1 MYPEPKW
8 YTNVFQNDV
17 QRFLMQGD
25 LLSAKDVLRHIFGYD
40 EFRSGQEAIVEH
52 LIRGKDA
59 LILMPTGAGKS
70 LCYQIPGL
78 LRPGVAVVVSPLVA
92 LMHDQID
99 ALRALGVTAISLHAG
114 MDWTE
119 MREAEDAVARGE
131 IKFLYVAP
139 ERFENPRFLRLLD
152 SLQIA
157 LFAIDEAHCVSQ
169 WGHDFRPAY
178 LDLSILPE
186 RWPAT
191 PRVALTA
198 TATDLTR
205 QEIVARLQLQNA
217 KQFISSFDRPNI
229 RYEVVEKNKE
239 RQQLLS
245 FINQQHAG
253 ESGIVYCLSR
263 QKTESV
269 AAFLKN
275 AGICALP
282 YHAGLSA
289 EERYENQ
296 RIFQQED
303 GVVMVSTI
311 AFGMGIN
318 KPDVRF
324 VAHIDIPRSIE
335 AYYQETGRAGR
346 DGLPATA
353 WLAYG
358 LQDLMQ
364 QRKLIESSNGDEA
377 FKQRSTDALN
387 AMLAFCE
394 ATSCRRQR
402 LLAYFGE
409 TAEPCGNCDI
419 CLEPPELWDAT
430 VAAQKLLSAIYRL
443 QHEYG
448 EFSGAKH
455 LVDILHGKKTERVL
469 QQGHDAL
476 TVFGI
481 GRELDEGQWRGLI
494 RQLLAAEYLEMQS
507 EGFRNTYRLAK
518 KSYDLLRGKKKIRL
532 RKIQA
537 LSKAHSNNQMPAQ
550 NRSIFDLGPADAKL
564 FEALK
569 QWRLQEAK
577 SNGVPAYVVFKDITL
592 YQIVINKPKDRA
604 ALAQI
609 EGIGDKKISNY
620 GEAILALLK

>member
-1 MYPEPKW
+1 
-8 YTNVFQNDV
+8 
-17 QRFLMQGD
+17 MQGD
-25 LLSAKDVLRHIFGYD
+25 LLSAKEVLRHVFGYD
-40 EFRSGQEAIVEH
+40 EFRSEQEAIVAH
-52 LIRGKDA
+52 LTQGEDA

-70 LCYQIPGL
+70 LCYQIPAL

-99 ALRALGVTAISLHAG
+99 GLRALGLSALSLHAG
-114 MDWTE
+114 MDWDE
-119 MREAEDAVARGE
+119 MRAAEAAVARGE
-131 IKFLYVAP
+131 VKFLYVAP
-139 ERFENPRFLRLLD
+139 ERFDNPRFLRLLD

-178 LDLSILPE
+178 LDLSILPA
-186 RWPAT
+186 RWPST

-198 TATDLTR
+198 TATELTR
-205 QEIVARLQLQNA
+205 QEIVERLQLQGA

-229 RYEVVEKNKE
+229 RYELVEKTKE

-245 FINQQHAG
+245 FINQRHAG

-263 QKTESV
+263 QKSEAV
-269 AAFLKN
+269 AAFLKQ
-275 AGICALP
+275 AGIRALP

-289 EERYENQ
+289 EVRYENQ

-324 VAHIDIPRSIE
+324 VAHIDMPRSIE

-358 LQDLMQ
+358 LQDVMQ
-364 QRKLIESSNGDEA
+364 QRKLIESSQGDAA
-377 FKQRSTDALN
+377 FKQRSMDALN

-409 TAEPCGNCDI
+409 TAAACGNCDI
-419 CLEPPELWDAT
+419 CLEPPALWDAT
-430 VAAQKLLSAIYRL
+430 VAAQKLLSTIYRL

-448 EFSGAKH
+448 EYSGAKH
-455 LVDILHGKKTERVL
+455 LVDILHGKKTARVM

-481 GRELDEGQWRGLI
+481 GRELDEAQWRGLI
-494 RQLLAAEYLEMQS
+494 RQLLAAAYLDMHS
-507 EGFRNTYRLAK
+507 EGFRNTYSLTK
-518 KSYDLLRGKKKIRL
+518 KSEDLLFAKKKIWL
-532 RKIQA
+532 RKIPP
-537 LSKAHSNNQMPAQ
+537 LSKAYSNNQMPVQ
-550 NRSIFDLGPADAKL
+550 NRPLFDLGPAETKR

-569 QWRLQEAK
+569 TWRLQEAK
-577 SNGVPAYVVFKDITL
+577 NNGVPAYVIFKDITL
-592 YQIVINKPKDRA
+592 YQIVMKQPQTQAD
-604 ALAQI
+604 LAQI
-609 EGIGDKKISNY
+609 EGIGDKKISQY

>member
-1 MYPEPKW
+1 
-8 YTNVFQNDV
+8 
-17 QRFLMQGD
+17 MQGD
-25 LLSAKDVLRHIFGYD
+25 VLSAKDVLRHVFGYD

-52 LIRGKDA
+52 LIGGEDA

-78 LRPGVAVVVSPLVA
+78 IRPGVAVVVSPLVA
-92 LMHDQID
+92 LMHDQVD
-99 ALRALGVTAISLHAG
+99 ALRALGVSAISLHSG
-114 MDWTE
+114 LEWSE
-119 MREAEDAVARGE
+119 LREAENALERGE
-131 IKFLYVAP
+131 IEFLYVAP
-139 ERFENPRFLRLLD
+139 ERFENHRFLRLLD
-152 SLQIA
+152 GLEIA
-157 LFAIDEAHCVSQ
+157 IFAIDEAHCVSQ

-186 RWPAT
+186 RWPET

-198 TATDLTR
+198 TATELTR
-205 QEIVARLQLQNA
+205 QEIVERLQLQNA
-217 KQFISSFDRPNI
+217 EQFINSFDRPNI

-263 QKTESV
+263 QKTEGV
-269 AAFLKN
+269 ATFLKN
-275 AGICALP
+275 SGIRALP

-296 RIFQQED
+296 RLFQQED
-303 GVVMVSTI
+303 GVVIVSTI

-377 FKQRSTDALN
+377 FKQRSADALN

-409 TAEPCGNCDI
+409 SAEACGNCDI
-419 CLEPPELWDAT
+419 CIKPPELWDAT
-430 VAAQKLLSAIYRL
+430 VAAQKLLSTIYRL

-455 LVDILHGKKTERVL
+455 LIDILHGKNTERVI
-469 QQGHDAL
+469 QQKHDAL

-481 GRELDEGQWRGLI
+481 GRELDESQWRGLI

-507 EGFRNTYRLAK
+507 EGFRTTYCLAR
-518 KSYDLLRGKKKIRL
+518 KSYDLLLGKKKIRL
-532 RKIQA
+532 RKIKP
-537 LSKAHSNNQMPAQ
+537 LSGSRSNNQMPSQ
-550 NRSIFDLGPADAKL
+550 NRPIFDLGPADTKL
-564 FEALK
+564 FEDLK
-569 QWRLQEAK
+569 KWRLEVAK
-577 SNGVPAYVVFKDITL
+577 NNGVPAYVVFKDVTL
-592 YQIVINKPKDRA
+592 YQIVINKPQDQE

>member
-1 MYPEPKW
+1 M
-8 YTNVFQNDV
+8 
-17 QRFLMQGD
+17 
-25 LLSAKDVLRHIFGYD
+25 LSAKDVLKHVFGYD
-40 EFRSGQEAIVEH
+40 EFRSGQEVIVEH
-52 LIRGKDA
+52 LIKGEDA

-78 LRPGVAVVVSPLVA
+78 VRAGVAIVVSPLVA
-92 LMHDQID
+92 LMHDQVD
-99 ALRALGVTAISLHAG
+99 QLRAVGVSAVSLHAG
-114 MDWTE
+114 LEWDE
-119 MREAEDAVARGE
+119 LREAENALQRGE

-139 ERFENPRFLRLLD
+139 ERFENHRFLRLLD
-152 SLQIA
+152 GMDIA

-169 WGHDFRPAY
+169 WGHDFRPSY
-178 LDLSILPE
+178 LNLSVLSE
-186 RWPAT
+186 RWPEV

-198 TATDLTR
+198 TATAMTR
-205 QEIVARLQLQNA
+205 QEIVERLQLQDA
-217 KQFISSFDRPNI
+217 AQFVSSFDRPNI

-245 FINQQHAG
+245 FINHQHAG
-253 ESGIVYCLSR
+253 DSGIVYCLSR
-263 QKTESV
+263 HKTEGV
-269 AAFLKN
+269 AEFLKKS
-275 AGICALP
+275 GIRALI

-324 VAHIDIPRSIE
+324 VAHVDLPRSIE

-364 QRKLIESSNGDEA
+364 QRKMIEESNGDEA
-377 FKQRSTDALN
+377 FKQRSTNALN

-394 ATSCRRQR
+394 SSSCRRQR

-409 TAEPCGNCDI
+409 ENAPCDNCDS
-419 CLEPPELWDAT
+419 CLSPPELWDAT
-430 VAAQKLLSAIYRL
+430 VASQKLLSTIYRL
-443 QHEYG
+443 RREYG
-448 EFSGAKH
+448 EYSGAAH
-455 LVDILHGKKTERVL
+455 LIDILHGKRTERVVK
-469 QQGHDAL
+469 QKHEQM

-481 GRELDEGQWRGLI
+481 GKELDDIQWRGLI
-494 RQLLAAEYLEMQS
+494 RQLLAAEYLEMHS
-507 EGFRNTYRLAK
+507 EGFRNTYYLAK
-518 KSYDLLRGKKKIRL
+518 KSQDILLGKKKLRL
-532 RKIQA
+532 RKISP
-537 LSKAHSNNQMPAQ
+537 LSKSRSNNQMPTQ
-550 NRSIFDLGPADAKL
+550 NRSVFDLSAEDAKL
-564 FEALK
+564 FEELR
-569 QWRLQEAK
+569 QWRVEEAK
-577 SNGVPAYVVFKDITL
+577 ASGVPAYIVFRDVTL
-592 YQIVINKPKDRA
+592 YQLAVQKPQNMDE
-604 ALAQI
+604 LAQI
-609 EGIGDKKISNY
+609 EGVGDKKIANY

>member
-1 MYPEPKW
+1 
-8 YTNVFQNDV
+8 
-17 QRFLMQGD
+17 
-25 LLSAKDVLRHIFGYD
+25 
-40 EFRSGQEAIVEH
+40 
-52 LIRGKDA
+52 
-59 LILMPTGAGKS
+59 MPTGAGKS

-78 LRPGVAVVVSPLVA
+78 IRPGVAVVVSPLVA
-92 LMHDQID
+92 LMHDQVD
-99 ALRALGVTAISLHAG
+99 ALRALGVSAISLHSG
-114 MDWTE
+114 LEWSE
-119 MREAEDAVARGE
+119 LREAENALERGE
-131 IKFLYVAP
+131 IEFLYVAP
-139 ERFENPRFLRLLD
+139 ERFENHRFLRLLD
-152 SLQIA
+152 GLEIA
-157 LFAIDEAHCVSQ
+157 IFAIDEAHCVSQ

-186 RWPAT
+186 RWPET

-198 TATDLTR
+198 TATELTR
-205 QEIVARLQLQNA
+205 QEIVERLQLQNA
-217 KQFISSFDRPNI
+217 EQFINSFDRPNI

-263 QKTESV
+263 QKTEGV
-269 AAFLKN
+269 ATFLKN
-275 AGICALP
+275 SGIRALP

-296 RIFQQED
+296 RLFQQED
-303 GVVMVSTI
+303 GVVIVSTI

-377 FKQRSTDALN
+377 FKQRSADALN

-409 TAEPCGNCDI
+409 SAEPCGNCDI
-419 CLEPPELWDAT
+419 CIKPPELWDAT
-430 VAAQKLLSAIYRL
+430 VAAQKLLSTIYRL

-455 LVDILHGKKTERVL
+455 LIDILHGKNTERVI
-469 QQGHDAL
+469 QQKHDAL

-481 GRELDEGQWRGLI
+481 GRELDESQWRGLI

-507 EGFRNTYRLAK
+507 EGFRTTYCLAR
-518 KSYDLLRGKKKIRL
+518 KSYDLLLGKKKIRL
-532 RKIQA
+532 RKIKP
-537 LSKAHSNNQMPAQ
+537 LSGSRSNNQMPSQ
-550 NRSIFDLGPADAKL
+550 NRPIFDLGPADTKL
-564 FEALK
+564 FEDLK
-569 QWRLQEAK
+569 KWRLEVAK
-577 SNGVPAYVVFKDITL
+577 NNGVPAYVVFKDVTL
-592 YQIVINKPKDRA
+592 YQIVINKPQDQK

>member
-1 MYPEPKW
+1 M
-8 YTNVFQNDV
+8 
-17 QRFLMQGD
+17 
-25 LLSAKDVLRHIFGYD
+25 LSAKEVLRHVFGYD
-40 EFRSGQEAIVEH
+40 EFRSDQETIVEH
-52 LIRGKDA
+52 VISGKDA

-78 LRPGVAVVVSPLVA
+78 IRAGITVVVSPLVA
-92 LMHDQID
+92 LMHDQVD
-99 ALRALGVTAISLHAG
+99 ALRALGVSAISLHSGLEWEEVRA
-114 MDWTE
+114 
-119 MREAEDAVARGE
+119 AESALQRGE

-139 ERFENPRFLRLLD
+139 ERFENPRFLRLLEG
-152 SLQIA
+152 LNIG

-178 LDLSILPE
+178 LGLSLLPE
-186 RWPAT
+186 HWPDV

-198 TATDLTR
+198 TATELTR
-205 QEIVARLQLQNA
+205 EEIVERLHLQGAR
-217 KQFISSFDRPNI
+217 QFISSFDRPNI
-229 RYEVVEKNKE
+229 RYEVIEKNKE

-253 ESGIVYCLSR
+253 DSGIVYCLSR
-263 QKTESV
+263 LKTEGV
-269 AAFLKN
+269 AAFLQKS
-275 AGICALP
+275 GIRALA

-296 RIFQQED
+296 RLFQQED
-303 GVVMVSTI
+303 GVVIVSTI

-364 QRKLIESSNGDEA
+364 QRKLIEGSNGDNA
-377 FKQRSTDALN
+377 FKERSADALN

-402 LLAYFGE
+402 LLAYFE
-409 TAEPCGNCDI
+409 EQSEHCGNCDI
-419 CLEPPELWDAT
+419 CTEPPELWDAT
-430 VAAQKLLSAIYRL
+430 VAAQKLLSTIYRL
-443 QHEYG
+443 KREYG

-455 LVDILHGKKTERVL
+455 LIDILHGKNTERMA
-469 QQGHDAL
+469 QQKHEQL
-476 TVFGI
+476 SVFGV
-481 GRELDEGQWRGLI
+481 GRELDEVQWRGLI

-507 EGFRNTYRLAK
+507 EGFRTTYFLAK
-518 KSYDLLRGKKKIRL
+518 KSHDILLGKKKLRL
-532 RKIQA
+532 RQISP
-537 LSKAHSNNQMPAQ
+537 LSKSRSNNQMLSQ
-550 NRSIFDLGPADAKL
+550 NRSVFDLSADDAML
-564 FEALK
+564 FEELK
-569 QWRLQEAK
+569 KWRLEEAK
-577 SNGVPAYVVFKDITL
+577 ANGVPAYVVFKDVTL
-592 YQIVINKPKDRA
+592 YQLTIKKPQNLEE
-604 ALAQI
+604 LAQV
-609 EGIGDKKISNY
+609 EGIGDKKIATY
-620 GEAILALLK
+620 GESILALLK

>member
-1 MYPEPKW
+1 M
-8 YTNVFQNDV
+8 
-17 QRFLMQGD
+17 
-25 LLSAKDVLRHIFGYD
+25 LSAKDVLKHVFGYD
-40 EFRSGQEAIVEH
+40 EFRSGQEVIVEH
-52 LIRGKDA
+52 LIKGEDA

-78 LRPGVAVVVSPLVA
+78 VRAGVAIVVSPLVA
-92 LMHDQID
+92 LMHDQVD
-99 ALRALGVTAISLHAG
+99 QLRAVGVSAVSLHAG
-114 MDWTE
+114 LEWDE
-119 MREAEDAVARGE
+119 LREAENALQRGE

-139 ERFENPRFLRLLD
+139 ERFENHRFLRLLD
-152 SLQIA
+152 GMDIA

-169 WGHDFRPAY
+169 WGHDFRPSY
-178 LDLSILPE
+178 LNLSVLSE
-186 RWPAT
+186 RWPEV

-198 TATDLTR
+198 TATAMTR
-205 QEIVARLQLQNA
+205 QEIVERLQLQGA
-217 KQFISSFDRPNI
+217 AQFVSSFDRPNI

-245 FINQQHAG
+245 FINHQHAG
-253 ESGIVYCLSR
+253 DSGIVYCLSR
-263 QKTESV
+263 HKTEGV
-269 AAFLKN
+269 AEFLKKS
-275 AGICALP
+275 GIRALI

-324 VAHIDIPRSIE
+324 VAHVDLPRSIE

-364 QRKLIESSNGDEA
+364 QRKMIEESNGDEA
-377 FKQRSTDALN
+377 FKQRSTNALN

-394 ATSCRRQR
+394 SSSCRRQR

-409 TAEPCGNCDI
+409 ENAPCDNCDS
-419 CLEPPELWDAT
+419 CLSPPELWDAT
-430 VAAQKLLSAIYRL
+430 VASQKLLSTIYRL
-443 QHEYG
+443 RREYG
-448 EFSGAKH
+448 EYSGAAH
-455 LVDILHGKKTERVL
+455 LIDILHGKRTERVVK
-469 QQGHDAL
+469 QKHEQM

-481 GRELDEGQWRGLI
+481 GKELDDMQWRGLI
-494 RQLLAAEYLEMQS
+494 RQLLAAEYLEMHS
-507 EGFRNTYRLAK
+507 EGFRNTYYLAK
-518 KSYDLLRGKKKIRL
+518 KSQDILLGKKKLRL
-532 RKIQA
+532 RKISP
-537 LSKAHSNNQMPAQ
+537 LSKSRSNNQMPTQ
-550 NRSIFDLGPADAKL
+550 NRSVFDLSAEDAKL
-564 FEALK
+564 FEELR
-569 QWRLQEAK
+569 QWRVEEAK
-577 SNGVPAYVVFKDITL
+577 ASGVPAYIVFRDVTL
-592 YQIVINKPKDRA
+592 YQLAVQKPQNMDE
-604 ALAQI
+604 LAQI
-609 EGIGDKKISNY
+609 EGVGDKKIANY

>member
-1 MYPEPKW
+1 
-8 YTNVFQNDV
+8 V
-17 QRFLMQGD
+17 
-25 LLSAKDVLRHIFGYD
+25 LSAKDVLKHVFGYD
-40 EFRSGQEAIVEH
+40 EFRSGQEVIVEH
-52 LIRGKDA
+52 LIKGEDA

-78 LRPGVAVVVSPLVA
+78 VRAGVAIVVSPLVA
-92 LMHDQID
+92 LMHDQVD
-99 ALRALGVTAISLHAG
+99 QLRAVGVSAVSLHAG
-114 MDWTE
+114 LEWDE
-119 MREAEDAVARGE
+119 LREAENALQRGE

-139 ERFENPRFLRLLD
+139 ERFENHRFLRLLD
-152 SLQIA
+152 GMDIA

-169 WGHDFRPAY
+169 WGHDFRPSY
-178 LDLSILPE
+178 LNLSVLSE
-186 RWPAT
+186 RWPEV

-198 TATDLTR
+198 TATAMTR
-205 QEIVARLQLQNA
+205 QEIVERLQLQDA
-217 KQFISSFDRPNI
+217 AQFVSSFDRPNI

-245 FINQQHAG
+245 FINHQHAG
-253 ESGIVYCLSR
+253 DSGIVYCLSR
-263 QKTESV
+263 HKTEGV
-269 AAFLKN
+269 AEFLKKS
-275 AGICALP
+275 GIRALI

-324 VAHIDIPRSIE
+324 VAHVDLPRSIE

-364 QRKLIESSNGDEA
+364 QRKMIEESNGDEA
-377 FKQRSTDALN
+377 FKQRSTNALN

-394 ATSCRRQR
+394 SSSCRRQR

-409 TAEPCGNCDI
+409 ENAPCDNCDS
-419 CLEPPELWDAT
+419 CLSPPELWDAT
-430 VAAQKLLSAIYRL
+430 VASQKLLSTIYRL
-443 QHEYG
+443 RREYG
-448 EFSGAKH
+448 EYSGAAH
-455 LVDILHGKKTERVL
+455 LIDILHGKRTERVVK
-469 QQGHDAL
+469 QKHEQM

-481 GRELDEGQWRGLI
+481 GKELDDMQWRGLI
-494 RQLLAAEYLEMQS
+494 RQLLAAEYLEMHS
-507 EGFRNTYRLAK
+507 EGFRNTYYLAK
-518 KSYDLLRGKKKIRL
+518 KSQDILLGKKKLRL
-532 RKIQA
+532 RKISP
-537 LSKAHSNNQMPAQ
+537 LSKSRSNNQMPTQ
-550 NRSIFDLGPADAKL
+550 NRSVFDLSAEDAKL
-564 FEALK
+564 FEELR
-569 QWRLQEAK
+569 QWRVEEAK
-577 SNGVPAYVVFKDITL
+577 ASGVPAYIVFRDVTL
-592 YQIVINKPKDRA
+592 YQLAVQKPQNMDE
-604 ALAQI
+604 LAQI
-609 EGIGDKKISNY
+609 EGVGDKKIANY

>member
-1 MYPEPKW
+1 M
-8 YTNVFQNDV
+8 
-17 QRFLMQGD
+17 
-25 LLSAKDVLRHIFGYD
+25 LSAKEVLRHVFGYD

-52 LIRGKDA
+52 LISGEDA

-70 LCYQIPGL
+70 LCYQVPGL
-78 LRPGVAVVVSPLVA
+78 VRTGVAVVVSPLVA
-92 LMHDQID
+92 LMHDQVD
-99 ALRALGVTAISLHAG
+99 ALSALGVSAVSLHSGLA
-114 MDWTE
+114 WE
-119 MREAEDAVARGE
+119 EVKAAENALQRGE

-152 SLQIA
+152 GLNIA

-186 RWPAT
+186 RWPEV

-198 TATDLTR
+198 TATKQTKE
-205 QEIVARLQLQNA
+205 EIVERLQLQGA
-217 KQFISSFDRPNI
+217 RQFISSFDRPNI
-229 RYEVVEKNKE
+229 RYEVVEKTKE

-245 FINQQHAG
+245 FINRQHAG
-253 ESGIVYCLSR
+253 DSGIVYCLSR
-263 QKTESV
+263 QKTEGV
-269 AAFLKN
+269 ATFLQKN
-275 AGICALP
+275 GVRALA

-296 RIFQQED
+296 RVFQQED
-303 GVVMVSTI
+303 GVVIVSTI

-324 VAHIDIPRSIE
+324 VAHIDIPRSLE

-364 QRKLIESSNGDEA
+364 QRKLIESSNGDES
-377 FKQRSTDALN
+377 FKRRSAKALN

-394 ATSCRRQR
+394 ASSCRRQR
-402 LLAYFGE
+402 VLSYFGE
-409 TAEPCGNCDI
+409 QSESCGNCDI
-419 CLEPPELWDAT
+419 CAYPPKLWDAT
-430 VAAQKLLSAIYRL
+430 VAAQKLLSTIYRL
-443 QHEYG
+443 RREYG

-455 LVDILHGKKTERVL
+455 LIDILHGKKTDRVV
-469 QQGHDAL
+469 QQKHDQL

-481 GRELDEGQWRGLI
+481 GRELDDNQWSGLI

-507 EGFRNTYRLAK
+507 EGFRNTYYLAK
-518 KSYDLLRGKKKIRL
+518 KSHDILLGKKKIRL
-532 RKIQA
+532 KQIEP
-537 LSKAHSNNQMPAQ
+537 LSKSRSNNQMPSQSRA
-550 NRSIFDLGPADAKL
+550 IFDLSADDAKL
-564 FEALK
+564 FDELK
-569 QWRLQEAK
+569 AWRLEEAK
-577 SNGVPAYVVFKDITL
+577 ASGVPAYIVFRDVTL
-592 YQIVINKPKDRA
+592 YQLAIKKPQNLGE
-604 ALAQI
+604 LAQI
-609 EGIGDKKISNY
+609 EGMGDKKIASY
-620 GEAILALLK
+620 GESVLALLK

>member
-1 MYPEPKW
+1 
-8 YTNVFQNDV
+8 
-17 QRFLMQGD
+17 MQD
-25 LLSAKDVLRHIFGYD
+25 KVLSAKDVLRHVFGYE
-40 EFRSGQEAIVEH
+40 EFRSGQETIVDH
-52 LIRGKDA
+52 LVGGADA

-70 LCYQIPGL
+70 LCYQLPGL
-78 LRPGVAVVVSPLVA
+78 VRSGVAVVVSPLVA
-92 LMHDQID
+92 LMHDQVD
-99 ALRALGVTAISLHAG
+99 ALRTLGVSAISLHASLEW
-114 MDWTE
+114 DAL
-119 MREAEDAVARGE
+119 RDAENALQNGE

-152 SLQIA
+152 GLEIA

-178 LDLSILPE
+178 LDLSVLPE
-186 RWPAT
+186 RWPEV

-198 TATDLTR
+198 TATELTR
-205 QEIVARLQLQNA
+205 QEIVDRLQLQNA

-263 QKTESV
+263 QKTEGV
-269 AAFLKN
+269 AAFLKK
-275 AGICALP
+275 AGIRALP

-296 RIFQQED
+296 RLFQQEE
-303 GVVMVSTI
+303 GVVIVSTI

-324 VAHIDIPRSIE
+324 VAHIDMPRSIE

-364 QRKLIESSNGDEA
+364 QRKMIESSQGDDA
-377 FKQRSTDALN
+377 FKERSAIALN
-387 AMLAFCE
+387 AMLSFCE

-409 TAEPCGNCDI
+409 SAEPCGNCDI
-419 CLEPPELWDAT
+419 CSNPPELWDAT
-430 VAAQKLLSAIYRL
+430 VAAQKLLSTIYRL
-443 QHEYG
+443 EHERG

-455 LVDILHGKKTERVL
+455 LIDILQGKQTDRVI
-469 QQGHDAL
+469 QQTHDQL
-476 TVFGI
+476 TVFGV
-481 GRELDEGQWRGLI
+481 GRELDEMQWRGLI
-494 RQLLAAEYLEMQS
+494 RQLLAAEYLEMHS
-507 EGFRNTYRLAK
+507 EGFRSTYFLAR
-518 KSYDLLRGKKKIRL
+518 KSYDLLLGKKKIRL
-532 RKIQA
+532 RKIQP
-537 LSKAHSNNQMPAQ
+537 LSKTRSNNQMPSQ
-550 NRSIFDLGPADAKL
+550 SRRVFDLGSSDAKL

-569 QWRLQEAK
+569 KWRLEEAR
-577 SNGVPAYVVFKDITL
+577 SNGVPPYVIFKDVTF
-592 YQIVINKPKDRA
+592 YQIVINKPQSLED
-604 ALAQI
+604 LAQI
-609 EGIGDKKISNY
+609 EGIGDKKIANY

>member
-1 MYPEPKW
+1 
-8 YTNVFQNDV
+8 
-17 QRFLMQGD
+17 MQGD
-25 LLSAKDVLRHIFGYD
+25 VLSAKDVLRHVFGYD

-52 LIRGKDA
+52 LIGGEDA

-78 LRPGVAVVVSPLVA
+78 IRPGVAVVVSPLVA
-92 LMHDQID
+92 LMHDQVD
-99 ALRALGVTAISLHAG
+99 ALRALGVSAISLHSG
-114 MDWTE
+114 LEWSE
-119 MREAEDAVARGE
+119 LREAENALERGE
-131 IKFLYVAP
+131 IEFLYVAP
-139 ERFENPRFLRLLD
+139 ERFENHRFLRLLD
-152 SLQIA
+152 GLEIA
-157 LFAIDEAHCVSQ
+157 IFAIDEAHCVSQ

-186 RWPAT
+186 RWPET

-198 TATDLTR
+198 TATELTR
-205 QEIVARLQLQNA
+205 QEIVERLQLQNA
-217 KQFISSFDRPNI
+217 EQFINSFDRPNI

-263 QKTESV
+263 QKTEGV
-269 AAFLKN
+269 ATFLKN
-275 AGICALP
+275 SGIRALP

-296 RIFQQED
+296 RLFQQED
-303 GVVMVSTI
+303 GVVIVSTI

-377 FKQRSTDALN
+377 FKQRSADALN

-409 TAEPCGNCDI
+409 SAEPCGNCDI
-419 CLEPPELWDAT
+419 CIKPPELWDAT
-430 VAAQKLLSAIYRL
+430 VAAQKLLSTIYRL

-455 LVDILHGKKTERVL
+455 LIDILHGKNTERVI
-469 QQGHDAL
+469 QQKHDAL

-481 GRELDEGQWRGLI
+481 GRELDESQWRGLI

-507 EGFRNTYRLAK
+507 EGFRTTYCLAR
-518 KSYDLLRGKKKIRL
+518 KSYDLLLGKKKIRL
-532 RKIQA
+532 RKIKP
-537 LSKAHSNNQMPAQ
+537 LSGSRSNNQMPSQ
-550 NRSIFDLGPADAKL
+550 NRPIFDLGPADTKL
-564 FEALK
+564 FEDLK
-569 QWRLQEAK
+569 KWRLEVAK
-577 SNGVPAYVVFKDITL
+577 NNGVPAYVVFKDVTL
-592 YQIVINKPKDRA
+592 YQIVINKPQDQK

>member
-1 MYPEPKW
+1 M
-8 YTNVFQNDV
+8 
-17 QRFLMQGD
+17 
-25 LLSAKDVLRHIFGYD
+25 SAKDVLRHVFGYE
-40 EFRSGQEAIVEH
+40 EFRRGQEAIVEH
-52 LIRGKDA
+52 LIRGEDA

-78 LRPGVAVVVSPLVA
+78 VRPGLAVVVSPLVA
-92 LMHDQID
+92 LMHDQVD
-99 ALRALGVTAISLHAG
+99 ALRALGVSAVSLHSG
-114 MDWTE
+114 MEWDQL
-119 MREAEDAVARGE
+119 RAAEHALECGE
-131 IKFLYVAP
+131 VEFLYVAP

-152 SLQIA
+152 GLKIA
-157 LFAIDEAHCVSQ
+157 IFAIDEAHCVSQ

-186 RWPAT
+186 RWPEV

-198 TATDLTR
+198 TATELTR
-205 QEIVARLQLQNA
+205 QEIVERLQLQEA
-217 KQFISSFDRPNI
+217 EQFISSFDRPNI

-253 ESGIVYCLSR
+253 DSGIVYCLSR
-263 QKTESV
+263 QKTEGI
-269 AAFLKN
+269 ATFLQK
-275 AGICALP
+275 AGIRALA

-296 RIFQQED
+296 RLFQQED
-303 GVVMVSTI
+303 GVVIVSTI

-377 FKQRSTDALN
+377 FKQRSAEALN

-394 ATSCRRQR
+394 TSSCRRQR

-409 TAEPCGNCDI
+409 EADACGNCDI

-430 VAAQKLLSAIYRL
+430 VAAQKLLSTIYRL

-448 EFSGAKH
+448 EVSGAKH
-455 LVDILHGKKTERVL
+455 LIDILHGKNTDRVI
-469 QQGHDAL
+469 QQKHDAL

-481 GRELDEGQWRGLI
+481 GRDLDEGQWRGLI
-494 RQLLAAEYLEMQS
+494 RQLLAAEYLEMES
-507 EGFRNTYRLAK
+507 EGFRTTYCLAK
-518 KSYDLLRGKKKIRL
+518 KSFDLLLGKKKIRL
-532 RKIQA
+532 RKINP
-537 LSKAHSNNQMPAQ
+537 LSRSRSNNQMLSQ
-550 NRSIFDLGPADAKL
+550 NRPVFDLTPSDAKL
-564 FEALK
+564 FDDLK
-569 QWRLQEAK
+569 KWRLEEAK
-577 SNGVPAYVVFKDITL
+577 SNGVPAYVVFKDVTL
-592 YQIVINKPKDRA
+592 YQIVINKPQNLE

-609 EGIGDKKISNY
+609 EGIGDKKIANY
-620 GEAILALLK
+620 GAAILRLLK

>member
-1 MYPEPKW
+1 M
-8 YTNVFQNDV
+8 
-17 QRFLMQGD
+17 
-25 LLSAKDVLRHIFGYD
+25 LSAKDVLKHVFGYD
-40 EFRSGQEAIVEH
+40 EFRSGQEVIVEH
-52 LIRGKDA
+52 LIKGEDA

-78 LRPGVAVVVSPLVA
+78 VRAGVAIVVSPLVA
-92 LMHDQID
+92 LMHDQVD
-99 ALRALGVTAISLHAG
+99 QLRAVGVSAVSLHAG
-114 MDWTE
+114 LEWDE
-119 MREAEDAVARGE
+119 LREAENALQRGE

-139 ERFENPRFLRLLD
+139 ERFENHRFLRLLD
-152 SLQIA
+152 GMDIA

-169 WGHDFRPAY
+169 WGHDFRPSY
-178 LDLSILPE
+178 LNLSVLSE
-186 RWPAT
+186 RWPEV

-198 TATDLTR
+198 TATAMTR
-205 QEIVARLQLQNA
+205 QEIVERLQLQDA
-217 KQFISSFDRPNI
+217 AQFVSSFDRPNI

-245 FINQQHAG
+245 FINHQHAG
-253 ESGIVYCLSR
+253 DSGIVYCLSR
-263 QKTESV
+263 HKTEGV
-269 AAFLKN
+269 AEFLKKS
-275 AGICALP
+275 GIRALI

-324 VAHIDIPRSIE
+324 VAHVDLPRSIE

-364 QRKLIESSNGDEA
+364 QRKMIEESNGDEA
-377 FKQRSTDALN
+377 FKQRSTNALN

-394 ATSCRRQR
+394 SSSCRRQR

-409 TAEPCGNCDI
+409 ENTPCDNCDS
-419 CLEPPELWDAT
+419 CLSPPELWDAT
-430 VAAQKLLSAIYRL
+430 VASQKLLSTIYRL
-443 QHEYG
+443 RREYG
-448 EFSGAKH
+448 EYSGAAH
-455 LVDILHGKKTERVL
+455 LIDILHGKRTERVVK
-469 QQGHDAL
+469 QKHEQM

-481 GRELDEGQWRGLI
+481 GKELDDIQWRGLI
-494 RQLLAAEYLEMQS
+494 RQLLAAEYLEMHS
-507 EGFRNTYRLAK
+507 EGFRNTYYLAK
-518 KSYDLLRGKKKIRL
+518 KSQDILLGKKKLRL
-532 RKIQA
+532 RKISP
-537 LSKAHSNNQMPAQ
+537 LSKSRSNNQMPTQ
-550 NRSIFDLGPADAKL
+550 NRSVFDLSAEDAKL
-564 FEALK
+564 FEELR
-569 QWRLQEAK
+569 QWRVEEAK
-577 SNGVPAYVVFKDITL
+577 ASGVPAYIVFRDVTL
-592 YQIVINKPKDRA
+592 YQLAVQKPQNMDE
-604 ALAQI
+604 LAQI
-609 EGIGDKKISNY
+609 EGVGDKKIANY

>member
-1 MYPEPKW
+1 M
-8 YTNVFQNDV
+8 
-17 QRFLMQGD
+17 
-25 LLSAKDVLRHIFGYD
+25 SAKDVLRHVFGYE

-52 LIRGKDA
+52 LIRGEDA

-78 LRPGVAVVVSPLVA
+78 VRAGVAVVVSPLVA
-92 LMHDQID
+92 LMQDQVD
-99 ALRALGVTAISLHAG
+99 ALGALGVRALSLHSGLA
-114 MDWTE
+114 WE
-119 MREAEDAVARGE
+119 ALREAEHALARGE
-131 IKFLYVAP
+131 IDFLYVAP

-157 LFAIDEAHCVSQ
+157 IFAIDEAHCVSQ

-178 LDLSILPE
+178 LDLSILPA
-186 RWPAT
+186 RWPEV

-198 TATDLTR
+198 TATELTR
-205 QEIVARLQLQNA
+205 REIVERLQLQNA
-217 KQFISSFDRPNI
+217 EQFISSFDRPNI

-263 QKTESV
+263 QKTEGI
-269 AAFLKN
+269 ATFLQKS
-275 AGICALP
+275 GIRALP

-296 RIFQQED
+296 RLFQQDD

-377 FKQRSTDALN
+377 FKQRSAEALN

-394 ATSCRRQR
+394 ASSCRRQR

-409 TAEPCGNCDI
+409 SAEPCGNCDS

-430 VAAQKLLSAIYRL
+430 IAAQKLLSTIYRL

-455 LVDILHGKKTERVL
+455 LIDILHGKQSERVT
-469 QQGHDAL
+469 QQKHDAL

-481 GRELDEGQWRGLI
+481 GRDLDESQWRGLI

-507 EGFRNTYRLAK
+507 EGFRTTYCLAR
-518 KSYDLLRGKKKIRL
+518 KSYDLLLGKKKIRL
-532 RKIQA
+532 RKIKP
-537 LSKAHSNNQMPAQ
+537 LSSSRSNNQMPGQ
-550 NRSIFDLGPADAKL
+550 QRPVFDLSPADSKL
-564 FEALK
+564 FEDLK
-569 QWRLQEAK
+569 KWRLEEAK

-592 YQIVINKPKDRA
+592 YQIVINKPHDLA

-609 EGIGDKKISNY
+609 EGIGDKKIANY

>member
-1 MYPEPKW
+1 M
-8 YTNVFQNDV
+8 
-17 QRFLMQGD
+17 
-25 LLSAKDVLRHIFGYD
+25 LSAKDVLKHVFGYD
-40 EFRSGQEAIVEH
+40 EFRSGQEVIVEH
-52 LIRGKDA
+52 LIKGEDA

-78 LRPGVAVVVSPLVA
+78 VRAGVAIVVSPLVA
-92 LMHDQID
+92 LMHDQVD
-99 ALRALGVTAISLHAG
+99 QLRAVGVSAVSLHAG
-114 MDWTE
+114 LEWDE
-119 MREAEDAVARGE
+119 LREAENALQRGE

-139 ERFENPRFLRLLD
+139 ERFENHRFLRLLD
-152 SLQIA
+152 GMDIA

-169 WGHDFRPAY
+169 WGHDFRPSY
-178 LDLSILPE
+178 LNLSVLSE
-186 RWPAT
+186 RWPEV

-198 TATDLTR
+198 TATAMTR
-205 QEIVARLQLQNA
+205 QEIVERLQLQDA
-217 KQFISSFDRPNI
+217 AQFVSSFDRPNI

-245 FINQQHAG
+245 FINHQHAG
-253 ESGIVYCLSR
+253 DSGIVYCLSR
-263 QKTESV
+263 HKTEGV
-269 AAFLKN
+269 AEFLKKS
-275 AGICALP
+275 GIRALI

-324 VAHIDIPRSIE
+324 VAHVDLPRSIE

-364 QRKLIESSNGDEA
+364 QRKMIEESNGDEA
-377 FKQRSTDALN
+377 FKQRSTNALN

-394 ATSCRRQR
+394 SSSCRRQR

-409 TAEPCGNCDI
+409 ENAPCDNCDS
-419 CLEPPELWDAT
+419 CLSPPELWDAT
-430 VAAQKLLSAIYRL
+430 VASQKLLSTIYRL
-443 QHEYG
+443 RREYG
-448 EFSGAKH
+448 EYSGAAH
-455 LVDILHGKKTERVL
+455 LIDILHGKRTERVVK
-469 QQGHDAL
+469 QKHEQM

-481 GRELDEGQWRGLI
+481 GKELDDMQWRGLI
-494 RQLLAAEYLEMQS
+494 RQLLAAEYLEMHS
-507 EGFRNTYRLAK
+507 EGFRNTYYLAK
-518 KSYDLLRGKKKIRL
+518 KSQDILLGKKKLRL
-532 RKIQA
+532 RKISP
-537 LSKAHSNNQMPAQ
+537 LSKSRSNNQMPTQ
-550 NRSIFDLGPADAKL
+550 NRSVFDLSAEDAKL
-564 FEALK
+564 FEELR
-569 QWRLQEAK
+569 QWRVEEAK
-577 SNGVPAYVVFKDITL
+577 ASGVPAYIVFRDVTL
-592 YQIVINKPKDRA
+592 YQLAVQKPQNMDE
-604 ALAQI
+604 LAQI
-609 EGIGDKKISNY
+609 EGVGDKKIANY

>member
-1 MYPEPKW
+1 M
-8 YTNVFQNDV
+8 
-17 QRFLMQGD
+17 
-25 LLSAKDVLRHIFGYD
+25 LSAKEVLRHVFGYE

-52 LIRGKDA
+52 LISGEDA

-78 LRPGVAVVVSPLVA
+78 VRSGVAVVVSPLVA
-92 LMHDQID
+92 LMHDQVD
-99 ALRALGVTAISLHAG
+99 ALRALGVSAVSLHSG
-114 MDWTE
+114 MVWDE
-119 MREAEDAVARGE
+119 IKAAEHTLLRGE
-131 IKFLYVAP
+131 IKFLYVSP

-152 SLQIA
+152 NLQIG

-186 RWPAT
+186 RWPEV

-198 TATDLTR
+198 TATELTR
-205 QEIVARLQLQNA
+205 EEIVERLHLEEAR
-217 KQFISSFDRPNI
+217 QFISSFDRPNI
-229 RYEVVEKNKE
+229 RYEVVEKDKE

-245 FINQQHAG
+245 FINRQHAG
-253 ESGIVYCLSR
+253 DSGIVYCLSR
-263 QKTESV
+263 QKTEGV
-269 AAFLKN
+269 AAFLQKS
-275 AGICALP
+275 GVRALA

-289 EERYENQ
+289 EERYDNQ

-303 GVVMVSTI
+303 GVVIVSTI

-335 AYYQETGRAGR
+335 ACYQETGRAGR

-364 QRKLIESSNGDEA
+364 QRKLIEGSNGDDA
-377 FKQRSTDALN
+377 FKERSADALN

-394 ATSCRRQR
+394 ASSCRRQR
-402 LLAYFGE
+402 VLRYFGE
-409 TAEPCGNCDI
+409 QSEPCGNCDI
-419 CLEPPELWDAT
+419 CADPPRLWDAT
-430 VAAQKLLSAIYRL
+430 VAAQKLLSTIYRL
-443 QHEYG
+443 RKEYG

-455 LVDILHGKKTERVL
+455 LIDILHGKRTERVI
-469 QQGHDAL
+469 QQKHHQL

-481 GRELDEGQWRGLI
+481 GRELDESQWRGLI

-507 EGFRNTYRLAK
+507 EGFRTTYYLAK
-518 KSYDLLRGKKKIRL
+518 KSHDILLGKKKLRL
-532 RKIQA
+532 RQIEP
-537 LSKAHSNNQMPAQ
+537 LSKLRSNNQMPSQ
-550 NRSIFDLGPADAKL
+550 NRAVFELSAEDTLL
-564 FEALK
+564 FEKLRE
-569 QWRLQEAK
+569 WRLEEAK
-577 SNGVPAYVVFKDITL
+577 ASSVPAYIVFRDITL
-592 YQIVINKPKDRA
+592 YQLALKKPQSLED
-604 ALAQI
+604 LAQV
-609 EGIGDKKISNY
+609 EGMGDKKIATY
-620 GEAILALLK
+620 GEAILNLLK

>member
-1 MYPEPKW
+1 
-8 YTNVFQNDV
+8 
-17 QRFLMQGD
+17 MQGD
-25 LLSAKDVLRHIFGYD
+25 LLSAKEVLRHVFGYD
-40 EFRSGQEAIVEH
+40 EFRSEQEAIVAH
-52 LIRGKDA
+52 LTQGEDA

-70 LCYQIPGL
+70 LCYQIPAL

-99 ALRALGVTAISLHAG
+99 GLRALGLSALSLHAG
-114 MDWTE
+114 MDWDE
-119 MREAEDAVARGE
+119 MRAAEAAVARGE
-131 IKFLYVAP
+131 VKFLYVAP
-139 ERFENPRFLRLLD
+139 ERFDNPRFLRLLD

-178 LDLSILPE
+178 LDLSILPA
-186 RWPAT
+186 RWPST

-198 TATDLTR
+198 TATELTR
-205 QEIVARLQLQNA
+205 QEIVERLQLQGA

-229 RYEVVEKNKE
+229 RYELVEKTKE

-245 FINQQHAG
+245 FINQRHAG

-263 QKTESV
+263 QKSEAV
-269 AAFLKN
+269 AAFLKQ
-275 AGICALP
+275 AGIRALP

-289 EERYENQ
+289 EVRYENQ

-324 VAHIDIPRSIE
+324 VAHIDMPRSIE

-358 LQDLMQ
+358 LQDVMQ
-364 QRKLIESSNGDEA
+364 QRKLIESSQGDAA
-377 FKQRSTDALN
+377 FKQRSMDALN

-409 TAEPCGNCDI
+409 TAEACGNCDI
-419 CLEPPELWDAT
+419 CLEPPALWDAT
-430 VAAQKLLSAIYRL
+430 VAAQKLLSTIYRL

-448 EFSGAKH
+448 EYSGAKH
-455 LVDILHGKKTERVL
+455 LVDILHGKKTARVM

-481 GRELDEGQWRGLI
+481 GRELDEAQWRGLI
-494 RQLLAAEYLEMQS
+494 RQLLAAAYLDMHS
-507 EGFRNTYRLAK
+507 EGFRNTYSLTK
-518 KSYDLLRGKKKIRL
+518 KSEDLLFAKKKIRL
-532 RKIQA
+532 RKIPP
-537 LSKAHSNNQMPAQ
+537 LSKAYSNNQMPVQ
-550 NRSIFDLGPADAKL
+550 NRPLFDLGPAETKR

-569 QWRLQEAK
+569 TWRLQEAK
-577 SNGVPAYVVFKDITL
+577 NNGVPAYVIFKDITL
-592 YQIVINKPKDRA
+592 YQI
-604 ALAQI
+604 
-609 EGIGDKKISNY
+609 ETF
-620 GEAILALLK
+620 AITPQTS

>member
-1 MYPEPKW
+1 
-8 YTNVFQNDV
+8 
-17 QRFLMQGD
+17 MQD
-25 LLSAKDVLRHIFGYD
+25 KVLSAKDVLRHVFGYE

-52 LIRGKDA
+52 LVGGDDA

-78 LRPGVAVVVSPLVA
+78 VRAGVAVVVSPLVA
-92 LMHDQID
+92 LMHDQVD
-99 ALRALGVTAISLHAG
+99 ALRALGVGAISLHAG
-114 MDWTE
+114 LDWDAI
-119 MREAEDAVARGE
+119 RDAENALQNGE

-139 ERFENPRFLRLLD
+139 ERFENHRFLRLLD
-152 SLQIA
+152 ELEIA
-157 LFAIDEAHCVSQ
+157 IFAIDEAHCVSQ

-186 RWPAT
+186 RWPEV

-198 TATDLTR
+198 TATELTR
-205 QEIVARLQLQNA
+205 QEIVERLQLQKA

-253 ESGIVYCLSR
+253 DSGIVYCLSR

-269 AAFLKN
+269 ATFLQKS
-275 AGICALP
+275 GIRALP

-296 RIFQQED
+296 RLFQQED
-303 GVVMVSTI
+303 GVVIVSTI

-324 VAHIDIPRSIE
+324 VAHIDLPRSIE

-364 QRKLIESSNGDEA
+364 QRKLIESSNGDDA
-377 FKQRSTDALN
+377 FKQRSADALN

-409 TAEPCGNCDI
+409 DSQACGNCDSCI
-419 CLEPPELWDAT
+419 KPPQLWDAT
-430 VAAQKLLSAIYRL
+430 VAAQKLMSTIYRL
-443 QHEYG
+443 QHEFG

-455 LVDILHGKKTERVL
+455 LIDILHGKHTERVT
-469 QQGHDAL
+469 QQHHDRL
-476 TVFGI
+476 SVFGV
-481 GRELDEGQWRGLI
+481 GRELDESQWRALI
-494 RQLLAAEYLEMQS
+494 RQLLAAEYLEMHS
-507 EGFRNTYRLAK
+507 EGFRSTYSLAR
-518 KSYDLLRGKKKIRL
+518 KSYDILLGKKKIRL
-532 RKIQA
+532 RQVSP
-537 LSKAHSNNQMPAQ
+537 LSRSRSNNQMPSQ
-550 NRSIFDLGPADAKL
+550 NRSVFDLDANDAKL
-564 FEALK
+564 FECLK
-569 QWRLQEAK
+569 GWRLEEAK
-577 SNGVPAYVVFKDITL
+577 ANGVPAYVVFKDVTL
-592 YQIVINKPKDRA
+592 YQIVVHKPQNLEQ
-604 ALAQI
+604 LAQI
-609 EGIGDKKISNY
+609 EGIGDKKIANY
-620 GEAILALLK
+620 GDAILALLK